1 MKKGYSE
8 LVVNERDNFLFFVLF
23 SYDILFSL
31 LILTILLQWN
41 EGIDSIN
48 KTEYDIFNTQIC

>member
-8 LVVNERDNFLFFVLF
+8 LVVNERDNFLF

-41 EGIDSIN
+41 EGIGPIN